1 MLLDELDDVVV
12 ETVALQVELGVVFG
26 VLTGLAVPVDPE
38 SLNLSLE
45 FETLDFLFFS
55 FSCFAFCLCLALLFL
70 NQTYKIDASVIL
82 VPVVV
87 KLVIFLR
94 HWSYNYL

>member
-1 MLLDELDDVVV
+1 MLLLDEVDVVV
-12 ETVALQVELGVVFG
+12 EETLDLQLELDVVFG
-26 VLTGLAVPVDPE
+26 VLLTGLAVPVDAE

-70 NQTYKIDASVIL
+70 NHTWRQKRDML
-82 VPVVV
+82 N
-87 KLVIFLR
+87 
-94 HWSYNYL
+94 W